1 MNDTNPVPTAVRAAL
16 DDAERHDR
24 MSTLML
30 VGAAIIEA
38 VLLGYVLVAID
49 FGDPTHKVMFLLAM
63 LTYFTLGLGMA
74 AIAAKTSAQNARL
87 MHAIQLMSERR

>member
-1 MNDTNPVPTAVRAAL
+1 
-16 DDAERHDR
+16 
-24 MSTLML
+24 ML
-30 VGAAIIEA
+30 VGAAIIEV
-38 VLLGYVLVAID
+38 VLLGYVLAAID

-74 AIAAKTSAQNARL
+74 AMAAKTSAQNARL